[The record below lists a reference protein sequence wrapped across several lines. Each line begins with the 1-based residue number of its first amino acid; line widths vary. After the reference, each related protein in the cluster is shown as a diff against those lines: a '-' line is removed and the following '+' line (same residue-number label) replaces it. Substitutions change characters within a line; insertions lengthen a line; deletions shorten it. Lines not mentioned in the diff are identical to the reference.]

1 MMIRAQND
9 NGVKA
14 TLTIG
19 QPITVYS
26 GATLLLDNVDNTAE
40 MGAPSPDVFVNEL
53 TSGSPITVQSGGK
66 LRLGVVD
73 LTWLEGN
80 SNTSPFVD
88 ANGGD
93 VVIQAKATP
102 TGRFTTAVFEDED
115 ADTTSSTTRLNIT
128 TDKTLISASNGATV
142 KMKGG
147 TITSS
152 STTYP
157 AVVLGDGAN
166 RFEMIGGTLTSTV
179 GPALTVTSGNT
190 LALSGGTITT
200 SASDGHAVDLKAGA
214 KVEVG
219 GTTITVA
226 SNAADG
232 ENYIDNSGTIH
243 LSNGSSVTTS
253 GEGGTTTLDQGGT
266 VDMSGTIT
274 PNTTPVTDVTLDQTT
289 LSLTTGS
296 TGTLK
301 ATVAPEDATN
311 QTVTWSSSDEAVA
324 TVDEKGVV
332 TAVSAGTATI
342 TATATNG
349 TESTD
354 DDQSASCTVN
364 VTKRSSS
371 SGSSGSP
378 TTTTT
383 TTTNSDGSQT
393 TTTTNKVTGTTT
405 STTTGKDG
413 ATTTVETKKDGTVT
427 TTNKTA
433 QGVTTSSVADQDG
446 VITAQTA
453 VVPESQKDEAVTLPV
468 DSSAPVAVQVQ
479 GGGSAKVSIPAEDAT
494 PGTVAI
500 LVKEDGTEEVIKT
513 SVSVDGTVVFDV
525 EGNATIRI
533 ADNSK
538 DFDDVADTSWENDAV
553 DFVSARSIFNGTSAK
568 TFTPDGTM
576 TRGMLAQVLH
586 NLEDNPQATVEANFG
601 DVHDQA
607 WYADAVDWA
616 ASQGIVQGYGNGK
629 FGPNDNI
636 TREQL
641 AVMLY
646 RYAGSPAVET
656 DNLAFTDADQVSAY
670 AQQAMVWATQSGVIS
685 GKPGG
690 VLDPKGDATRAETAQ
705 MLMNYLTH

>member
-1 MMIRAQND
+1 MI
-9 NGVKA
+9 V
-14 TLTIG
+14 
-19 QPITVYS
+19 
-26 GATLLLDNVDNTAE
+26 E
-40 MGAPSPDVFVNEL
+40 
-53 TSGSPITVQSGGK
+53 
-66 LRLGVVD
+66 
-73 LTWLEGN
+73 
-80 SNTSPFVD
+80 
-88 ANGGD
+88 
-93 VVIQAKATP
+93 
-102 TGRFTTAVFEDED
+102 
-115 ADTTSSTTRLNIT
+115 
-128 TDKTLISASNGATV
+128 
-142 KMKGG
+142 
-147 TITSS
+147 
-152 STTYP
+152 
-157 AVVLGDGAN
+157 
-166 RFEMIGGTLTSTV
+166 
-179 GPALTVTSGNT
+179 
-190 LALSGGTITT
+190 SGGTVQLSQTDITGNAT
-200 SASDGHAVDLKAGA
+200 PLVENSGSFTVSKKAGSNSSLKIQTTGNGA
-214 KVEVG
+214 AVSNTATGTLQVVDYAVKSAATDENQTAVQLAGGSKVIVG
-219 GTTITVA
+219 SNTITVA

-232 ENYIDNSGTIH
+232 ENYIDNNGTIH
-243 LSNGSSVTTS
+243 LSSGATVAADGGST
-253 GEGGTTTLDQGGT
+253 ETLDLGGT
-266 VDMSGTIT
+266 VTLSGAVNKTL
-274 PNTTPVTDVTLDQTT
+274 PDATDVTLDQET

-301 ATVAPEDATN
+301 ATVKPPAALQAVTWSSSDETVATVDEKGVVTAEAPGTATITASAGEGINATCTVTVTTPVTGVTLDQETLSLTTGSTGTLKATVKPENATN
-311 QTVTWSSSDEAVA
+311 QTVTWSSSDETVA

-349 TESTD
+349 TESKED
-354 DDQSASCTVN
+354 DKSDSCTVT
-364 VTKRSSS
+364 VTKRSSN
-371 SGSSGSP
+371 SGSP
-378 TTTTT
+378 TTTTTTT

-393 TTTTNKVTGTTT
+393 TTTTDKATGTTT

-433 QGVTTSSVADQDG
+433 QGVTTSAVTGQDG

-586 NLEDNPQATVEANFG
+586 NLEDNPQTNVEANFG

-656 DNLAFTDADQVSAY
+656 DSLAFTDADQVSAY

-705 MLMNYLTH
+705 MLMNYLTR